1 MLSLATNGL
10 LMLTVAVVV
19 LSQPGRSPSDLA
31 PPSFNSPHQAGSNQV
46 TAGGGSVPMDL
57 GPRHKWTYDQWVA
70 QLEREAAAAAA
81 NKPEN
86 LAILAGDSISLWFPT
101 ELLPNGK
108 NWLNQ
113 GISGETSAG
122 LLKRLSLLDNTSP
135 SVVFVMIGINDLIR
149 GVPPEEILENS
160 RLIIRDLLWVHPNA
174 KVVLQSILP
183 HSGPGASWEG
193 RDRLL
198 AIPNQKIREINRSL
212 KEIAA
217 QEGATYLDLHPLFA
231 DDAGNLSLLLTTD
244 GLHLNQQGYLVW
256 RSALIL
262 FMQLQI
268 NA

>member
-10 LMLTVAVVV
+10 LMLTVALVV
-19 LSQPGRSPSDLA
+19 LTPSRSP
-31 PPSFNSPHQAGSNQV
+31 NSPHQASSTQV
-46 TAGGGSVPMDL
+46 TAGSGSATMDL
-57 GPRHKWTYDQWVA
+57 GPRQKWTYDQWVA

-101 ELLPNGK
+101 ELLPGGK

-122 LLKRLSLLDNTSP
+122 LLKRLPLLDNTTP

-149 GVPPEEILENS
+149 GVPPEQLLENS

-183 HSGPGASWEG
+183 HSGPGATWEG

-198 AIPNQKIREINRSL
+198 AIPNEQIRELNRSL
-212 KEIAA
+212 QAIANE
-217 QEGATYLDLHPLFA
+217 EGAYYLDLHPLFV
-231 DDAGNLSLLLTTD
+231 DESGNLPLLFSTD
-244 GLHLNQQGYLVW
+244 GLHLNPQGYLVW

-262 FMQLQI
+262 FMQLQL
-268 NA
+268 NN

>member
-10 LMLTVAVVV
+10 LMLAVALVV
-19 LSQPGRSPSDLA
+19 LSQPSRSP
-31 PPSFNSPHQAGSNQV
+31 NSQPQPNYPIV
-46 TAGGGSVPMDL
+46 TAGDSSPPMDL
-57 GPRHKWTYDQWVA
+57 GPRQKWTYDQWVA

-86 LAILAGDSISLWFPT
+86 LAILAGDSISLWFPAQ
-101 ELLPNGK
+101 LLPVGK

-122 LLKRLSLLDNTSP
+122 LLKRLPLLDNTTP

-149 GVPPEEILENS
+149 GVPPEQILENS
-160 RLIIRDLLWVHPNA
+160 RLIIRDLLWAHPNA

-183 HSGPGASWEG
+183 HSGPLATWEG

-198 AIPNQKIREINRSL
+198 AIPNDKIREINLSL
-212 KEIAA
+212 QAIATE
-217 QEGATYLDLHPLFA
+217 EGAYYLDLHPLFV
-231 DDAGNLSLLLTTD
+231 DESGNLRLLLTTD

-262 FMQLQI
+262 FMQLQLS
-268 NA
+268 N